1 MNKEIIK
8 VSNLSKSFFNNKKN
22 IKVIT
27 KANFIIKTGKLIA
40 LTGPSGSGKST
51 LLHLMALLDYPSS
64 GDVYFKGEKCD
75 RINEIKNNN
84 LRKKNISIVYQQN
97 NLLNDFNSLENVMML
112 LFVNNEDIEKSKEK
126 AKKLLSNLNLSNRL
140 EHFPS
145 ELSGGEQQRVA
156 IARALITNPDL
167 ILADEP
173 TGNLDNKTAREV
185 FSLFFKLKNKN
196 RCIIYATH
204 NREFANKADYKLG
217 IIDGKVLKLNE
228 RY

>member
-97 NLLNDFNSLENVMML
+97 
-112 LFVNNEDIEKSKEK
+112 
-126 AKKLLSNLNLSNRL
+126 
-140 EHFPS
+140 
-145 ELSGGEQQRVA
+145 
-156 IARALITNPDL
+156 
-167 ILADEP
+167 
-173 TGNLDNKTAREV
+173 
-185 FSLFFKLKNKN
+185 
-196 RCIIYATH
+196 
-204 NREFANKADYKLG
+204 
-217 IIDGKVLKLNE
+217 
-228 RY
+228 